1 MTNPHEAGGPY
12 SKAELD
18 QAWAHFQEVG
28 QRGSKEALGGDW
40 GPFVERWGNLFTEDV
55 TFIDHTFGVMHGRE
69 KVKAWM
75 AGLMKIEPFDTQM
88 IFEIEWVVFDYE
100 RGWVNYKLWNRMRD
114 PGDGSVHQAALFT
127 NLRYGG
133 DNQWCFEE
141 DIYNTAEMGKMVSE
155 WNAAKEAVA
164 SGRNTRGAGSATTP

>member
-1 MTNPHEAGGPY
+1 MTNPQQPASDSHEGRGPY

-28 QRGSKEALGGDW
+28 QRGSKEAEGGDW

-55 TFIDHTFGVMHGRE
+55 TFIDHTFGVMHGRDE
-69 KVKAWM
+69 VKAWM
-75 AGLMKIEPFDTQM
+75 ARLMKIEPFDTQM
-88 IFEIEWVVFDYE
+88 VFEIEWVVFDYE

-114 PGDGSVHQAALFT
+114 PGDGSVHQAALFSH
-127 NLRYGG
+127 LRYGG

-141 DIYNTAEMGKMVSE
+141 DIYNPTEMAKMVAE
-155 WNAAKEAVA
+155 WSAAKEAIAGA
-164 SGRNTRGAGSATTP
+164 SG

>member
-1 MTNPHEAGGPY
+1 M
-12 SKAELD
+12 
-18 QAWAHFQEVG
+18 
-28 QRGSKEALGGDW
+28 
-40 GPFVERWGNLFTEDV
+40 
-55 TFIDHTFGVMHGRE
+55 
-69 KVKAWM
+69 
-75 AGLMKIEPFDTQM
+75 
-88 IFEIEWVVFDYE
+88 
-100 RGWVNYKLWNRMRD
+100 NYKLWNRMRD

-164 SGRNTRGAGSATTP
+164 SGRDAGGASTATTP